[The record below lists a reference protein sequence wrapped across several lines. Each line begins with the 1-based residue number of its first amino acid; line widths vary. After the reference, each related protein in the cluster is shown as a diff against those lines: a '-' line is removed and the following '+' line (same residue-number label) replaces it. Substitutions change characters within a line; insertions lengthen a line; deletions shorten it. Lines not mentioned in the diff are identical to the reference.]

1 MKSFIKTVDD
11 LPLLIK
17 LLLCIPAISVF
28 WGIYRLCRS
37 IVKGDTLHIVLGV
50 VFIFV
55 SGIIFWIID
64 IICILM
70 NNKVWWI
77 D

>member
-1 MKSFIKTVDD
+1 MKNLIKAIDD
-11 LPLLIK
+11 LPLLAK
-17 LLLCIPAISVF
+17 LILCIPGIAII

-37 IVKGDTLHIVLGV
+37 IVKGDALHIVLGV

>member
-1 MKSFIKTVDD
+1 MKDLIKAIDN
-11 LPLLIK
+11 LPLLAK
-17 LLLCIPAISVF
+17 LILCLPGIAII

-37 IVKGDTLHIVLGV
+37 IVKGDTLHIVLAI
-50 VFIFV
+50 VFLIVNAF
-55 SGIIFWIID
+55 IFWIID